1 MGFVG
6 TFEQYLNS
14 SNQTFKMQKPFAEMV
29 CGFEGERASL
39 LLSSEVLLVQIIND
53 HNVAK
58 KLQKLHYRVSKI
70 IWYCFDLNH

>member
-1 MGFVG
+1 MALLN
-6 TFEQYLNS
+6 TKEHNSTQYLNS
-14 SNQTFKMQKPFAEMV
+14 SDQTFKMQQPFAEME

-58 KLQKLHYRVSKI
+58 ELHKLHPN
-70 IWYCFDLNH
+70 F

>member
-1 MGFVG
+1 
-6 TFEQYLNS
+6 
-14 SNQTFKMQKPFAEMV
+14 MQEPFAEMV

-53 HNVAK
+53 HNVSK

-70 IWYCFDLNH
+70 MIFHEFFMQQSVKWL